1 MSGDTETKPKVTIDD
16 EAMAIFLM
24 HGGALAAFL
33 DKPDRYFQDMAVRLI
48 PFVKAL
54 TDVGLKHRAE
64 LEAAWAK
71 AKSEPGPFGLRFDQE
86 ESNV

>member
-1 MSGDTETKPKVTIDD
+1 VSNEKVTIDD
-16 EAMAIFLM
+16 EAQAIYLM
-24 HGGALAAFL
+24 HGAALAAFFK
-33 DKPDRYFQDMAVRLI
+33 DKDERFERMCVRLI

-54 TDVGLKHRAE
+54 VDVGLKHRAE

-86 ESNV
+86 EAKDG